1 VPPAIIGFSANIK
14 AQIYFFKIAIE
25 PNRDSSHP
33 VLIGGQALAELK
45 FRPHFMPIKVLVLS
59 STRKERDGIAE
70 YTRQVFRPEFQC
82 ATKIEFQIVD
92 ITFGNMLAA
101 PFKKADLLHIQHEF
115 FMFDRFV
122 GLSAL
127 FYYPYLWF
135 WSRLLGYRIV
145 TTFHSTYNVDD
156 LGGALPH
163 FRKFKW
169 LFPLGS
175 FYLRLHILLVCA
187 FSGRV
192 LILSKIGME
201 NLGRVVSRRTMAR
214 KVRYTHLGNYSSH
227 IHMQRHDLL
236 KKRFGLGGDEKIF
249 VLFGFAFPIKGYE
262 YAIQA
267 MDILVNQ
274 RGRSDVKLIIV
285 SGDTGKGNFP
295 GGGQGETYIGS
306 LKKLAAELK
315 LEPHIVFTG
324 YLANGDPLLEE
335 IFAETFCFVFPY
347 LDRNFPSGA
356 ISTTLA
362 TGKPVLVSDIRCF
375 QEYDGLLNF
384 KERDAAALANKMA
397 ELMESPAL
405 VERAAE
411 ITRHNAEKF
420 DMQNIFAVHLE
431 LYQELMSETC

>member
-1 VPPAIIGFSANIK
+1 
-14 AQIYFFKIAIE
+14 
-25 PNRDSSHP
+25 
-33 VLIGGQALAELK
+33 
-45 FRPHFMPIKVLVLS
+45 MPIKVLVLS

-70 YTRQVFRPEFQC
+70 YTRQVFRPEFQP
-82 ATKIEFQIVD
+82 ATKIEFQVVD
-92 ITFGNMLAA
+92 ITPGNMLAA
-101 PFKKADLLHIQHEF
+101 PFKRADLLHVQHEF
-115 FMFDRFV
+115 FMFDRLV

-135 WSRLLGYRIV
+135 WSKLLGYKIV
-145 TTFHSTYNVDD
+145 TTIHSTYNVDD
-156 LGGALPH
+156 LGSALPH

-175 FYLRLHILLVCA
+175 LYLRLHLLLVCA

-192 LILSKIGME
+192 LILSRIGME

-214 KVRYTHLGNYSSH
+214 KVRYTHLGNYASH
-227 IHMQRHDLL
+227 VHMQRHGLL
-236 KKRFGLGGDEKIF
+236 KKRFGLAGDEKIF

-267 MDILVNQ
+267 MDFLVNR
-274 RGRSDVKLIIV
+274 RGRRDVKLVIV
-285 SGDTGKGNFP
+285 SGDTGKSSFP
-295 GGGQGETYIGS
+295 GGGQGDTYIGS

-315 LEPHIVFTG
+315 LETHVIFTG
-324 YLANGDPLLEE
+324 YLANDDPLLEE

-375 QEYDGLLNF
+375 QEYEGLLNF
-384 KERDAAALANKMA
+384 KERDAAALADKMT
-397 ELMESPAL
+397 ELMENPAF
-405 VERAAE
+405 VAKAAE

-420 DMQNIFAVHLE
+420 DMQNIFANHLDLYEE
-431 LYQELMSETC
+431 LAIKTS